1 MFTNQLR
8 GQLGLPYKQFG
19 ELKSNL
25 DKLKINFDL
34 IVQGHISMQ
43 DLDMAQAEDCQLLQ
57 GSDKGRISEQC
68 LNKPSVASV
77 LDQDYDEDILDDTGM
92 D

>member
-34 IVQGHISMQ
+34 IVQGHMSLQ

-57 GSDKGRISEQC
+57 GSDKCRISEQF
-68 LNKPSVASV
+68 LNKPSIASV
-77 LDQDYDEDILDDTGM
+77 LDQDDDEDILDDTGM

>member
-34 IVQGHISMQ
+34 IVQGHMSLQ

-57 GSDKGRISEQC
+57 GSDKGRISEHC

-77 LDQDYDEDILDDTGM
+77 LDQDDDEDILDDTGM